1 MSADLG
7 GSRLTVAVQ
16 VLFAS
21 STEEGVVLD
30 CTVAEEVT
38 TSDSV
43 RIPSGSPFSLMIDHD
58 ARRGTDDD
66 GATSDA
72 AMVLLERWCSDGVIV
87 QATTSS
93 DSRCL
98 VLRHEQDRLVLEVV

>member
-1 MSADLG
+1 MSRDV
-7 GSRLTVAVQ
+7 GSFELTVPVQ

-21 STEEGVVLD
+21 DTADGVVLD
-30 CTVAEEVT
+30 CTVAEDVM

-43 RIPSGSPFSLMIDHD
+43 RIPSGSPFSLMIDHEG
-58 ARRGTDDD
+58 RRD
-66 GATSDA
+66 GEGPSSHA

-98 VLRHEQDRLVLEVV
+98 VLRHQQDRLVLEVV